1 MRMRKPR
8 VLQDGAVY
16 HVTARANRRE
26 PILDPSAVKELFL
39 EVVARAKRKYDFR
52 LGNFCVMG
60 NHVHFIIRPGAGECL
75 SSIMR
80 WILGVFAMAYNRLRG
95 LSGHVW
101 GQRFYSRVVSG
112 FFDYVRMYS
121 YLDRNPVAAG
131 LVPNGREWRFGGLW
145 HDRAGC
151 RRVVGAPPEW
161 ILLLFPE
168 HESLALPLLPKTRS

>member
-1 MRMRKPR
+1 M
-8 VLQDGAVY
+8 LQADAVY

-26 PILDPSAVKELFL
+26 PILDPPAVKELFL
-39 EVVARAKRKYDFR
+39 DVVARAKRKYDFR
-52 LGNFCVMG
+52 LSNFCVMG

-80 WILGVFAMAYNRLRG
+80 WVLGVFAMAYNRLRG
-95 LSGHVW
+95 LTGHVW
-101 GQRFYSRVVSG
+101 GQRFFSRILSG
-112 FFDYVRMYS
+112 FFDYLRLYS

-131 LVPNGREWRFGGLW
+131 LVSDGRSWRFGGLW

-151 RRVVGAPPEW
+151 RRLLCAPPGW

-168 HESLALPLLPKTRS
+168 HETLALPLLPKARS